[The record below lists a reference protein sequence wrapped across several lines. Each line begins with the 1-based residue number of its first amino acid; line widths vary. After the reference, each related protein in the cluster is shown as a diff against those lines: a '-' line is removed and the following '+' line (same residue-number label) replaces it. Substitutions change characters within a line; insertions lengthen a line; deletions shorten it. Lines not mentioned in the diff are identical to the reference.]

1 MFFNYSN
8 NYTNLWV
15 LAFVVSVFAVGPRV
29 ALGQVADE
37 NWPMTNGSGR
47 DTSDQMHDVGVTFNQ
62 DVTIVE
68 ADQMTGVR
76 GQYLDASGNVSVKQG
91 DQTIQSDY
99 LYYDISNEEVTASG
113 RVKITKPGVRV
124 NGDTLRY
131 RTRLETGEID
141 RAEYFLGERAHG
153 VADKLIFLGP
163 DRKRAQ
169 NATYTSCDVDKE
181 DVYLKTSRLDIYEDK
196 EVASARN
203 VAVWFKGA
211 PVLYSPYLSVPLSDK
226 RKTGFLTPSYGQSV
240 QNGFEVS
247 VPLYLNLAPNF
258 DGTATMRTMSSR
270 GNLLKTDWRYLGK
283 TFNGNFKF
291 DRIESDK
298 VFQEQFGLDSSRSS
312 YIFDHYQRLGSH
324 AAGYVN
330 FRGISDD
337 SYLKD
342 LSNNSGETALLHLPR
357 AVGIN
362 SAGNDWYINSRVVHY
377 QTLNFEN
384 PPFQLDPQI
393 DIGISPPLG
402 LGFESESKIQ
412 VSDFDH
418 QSAQGIKDGG
428 TRTIIYPGVRY
439 TYENDFLSLSPKVGF
454 HYTNYELDRG
464 RPEGRT
470 EDRSLPIYSVRG
482 SIAFERE
489 GMLAGTGYTQTLEP
503 TFSYVHVPFERQ
515 NHLPIFDSGLAD
527 FSMSQIFSE
536 NIFSGGDRIND
547 ADQLTI
553 GVSSKFLDL
562 NSGAERFKF
571 TVAQRFHLD
580 EELVVINSTDAP
592 RTANRSDILLEAGGK
607 ITDRVNASSLMQ
619 YSAILDEVV
628 RQEQRLQYA
637 PESGKVLNMLYRYS
651 RDNHEQYDISG
662 QWPIKGRWG
671 VAGRWNYSRDS
682 SKLLEGVG
690 GLEYKVG
697 CWAFRFVANRFLSG
711 QDALGKDLYTT
722 GFFVQLELRGVTN
735 IGSNAIGE
743 LRRSIPGYSSN

>member
-1 MFFNYSN
+1 
-8 NYTNLWV
+8 
-15 LAFVVSVFAVGPRV
+15 
-29 ALGQVADE
+29 
-37 NWPMTNGSGR
+37 
-47 DTSDQMHDVGVTFNQ
+47 
-62 DVTIVE
+62 
-68 ADQMTGVR
+68 
-76 GQYLDASGNVSVKQG
+76 
-91 DQTIQSDY
+91 
-99 LYYDISNEEVTASG
+99 
-113 RVKITKPGVRV
+113 
-124 NGDTLRY
+124 
-131 RTRLETGEID
+131 
-141 RAEYFLGERAHG
+141 
-153 VADKLIFLGP
+153 
-163 DRKRAQ
+163 
-169 NATYTSCDVDKE
+169 
-181 DVYLKTSRLDIYEDK
+181 
-196 EVASARN
+196 
-203 VAVWFKGA
+203 
-211 PVLYSPYLSVPLSDK
+211 
-226 RKTGFLTPSYGQSV
+226 
-240 QNGFEVS
+240 
-247 VPLYLNLAPNF
+247 
-258 DGTATMRTMSSR
+258 
-270 GNLLKTDWRYLGK
+270 
-283 TFNGNFKF
+283 
-291 DRIESDK
+291 
-298 VFQEQFGLDSSRSS
+298 
-312 YIFDHYQRLGSH
+312 
-324 AAGYVN
+324 
-330 FRGISDD
+330 RGISDD

-342 LSNNSGETALLHLPR
+342 LSNNSGETALVHLPR
-357 AVGIN
+357 TVGIN
-362 SAGNDWYINSRVVHY
+362 SAGNDWYVNSRVVHY

-393 DIGISPPLG
+393 DIGISPSLG

-418 QSAQGIKDGG
+418 QNAQGVKDGG

-439 TYENDFLSLSPKVGF
+439 TYENEFLSLSPKAGL

-470 EDRSLPIYSVRG
+470 EDRLLPIYSVRG

-489 GMLAGTGYTQTLEP
+489 GTLAGAGYTQTLEP

-515 NHLPIFDSGLAD
+515 NHLPVFDSGLAD

-547 ADQLTI
+547 ADQLTV

-562 NSGAERFKF
+562 NSGAEHFKL

-628 RQEQRLQYA
+628 RQEQRFQYA

-662 QWPIKGRWG
+662 QWRIKGRWG

-697 CWAFRFVANRFLSG
+697 CWALRFVANRFLSG
-711 QDALGKDLYTT
+711 QDAFGKDLYTT
-722 GFFVQLELRGVTN
+722 GFFVQLELQGVTN